1 MSANTSLKASAESI
15 TLFLCG
21 DVMTGRGIDQIL
33 PHPNTPELYEDFIRD
48 ARGYVELAER
58 VNGAIR
64 HPADFAYI
72 WGDALAEL
80 EQAAADLRIVNLET
94 AVTSHADPW
103 PRKGI
108 HYRMHPQNV
117 ACLTAAGIHCCVLAN
132 NHVLDWGRA
141 GLAETLATLHGARI
155 ATAGAGL
162 DREQAEAPAVLT
174 VAGKGRVLVYAFG
187 HGSSGVAGDWAAGPD
202 RAGVNRLEDLSE
214 RTAENIAARIR
225 ADRQGGDLVVASIH
239 WGGNWGY
246 AVSTEQRRFAHRLID
261 VAGVDA
267 LHGHSSHH
275 VKAIEVYRNRLI
287 LYGCGDFLN
296 DYEGISGYE
305 DYRADLALMYFPR
318 FDPGTGALLRLLMSP
333 TRTERFRVVRAG
345 TRDAKWLQDLLSRE
359 GEPFGTAATIDADRR
374 LCLDWRT
381 A

>member
-1 MSANTSLKASAESI
+1 MSATTTSAESI

-21 DVMTGRGIDQIL
+21 DVMTGRGIDQVL

-48 ARGYVELAER
+48 ARAYVALAER
-58 VNGAIR
+58 VNGTIPR
-64 HPADFAYI
+64 SADFAYI

-80 EQAAADLRIVNLET
+80 DRGAADLRIVNLET
-94 AVTSHADPW
+94 AVTSHAEPW

-141 GLAETLATLHGARI
+141 GLAETLATLHGAGI

-187 HGSSGVAGDWAAGPD
+187 HGSSGVAGDWDAGPD

-214 RTAENIAARIR
+214 RTAEHLAARIR
-225 ADRQGGDLVVASIH
+225 VDRQAGDLVVASIH

-246 AVSTEQRRFAHRLID
+246 GID
-261 VAGVDA
+261 
-267 LHGHSSHH
+267 
-275 VKAIEVYRNRLI
+275 
-287 LYGCGDFLN
+287 
-296 DYEGISGYE
+296 
-305 DYRADLALMYFPR
+305 
-318 FDPGTGALLRLLMSP
+318 GAASLRPS
-333 TRTERFRVVRAG
+333 
-345 TRDAKWLQDLLSRE
+345 
-359 GEPFGTAATIDADRR
+359 ADRR
-374 LCLDWRT
+374 GGRRRAARPLLAPRQGHRGLS
-381 A
+381 